1 MCKKEKISM
10 YSQKVRLIS
19 LNLVLVML
27 LTIVPVQ
34 AADIVIDDDGPM
46 YTVVL
51 NGGEGTYEGDN
62 TLSISYG
69 SSTLYLEDYIFT
81 REGYTLLGW
90 SKNEDASTLDYTRFG
105 ELYAKNAGK
114 DSQLYAVWG
123 EGENCALYRDYIEN
137 AIPLGRYYVLNSTT
151 LLPISADSFVG
162 WYDHDNG
169 FYKVGDTA
177 AAGEV
182 YAPIYTDAK
191 YSPILLDGRGGKS
204 NFDTELFYAGRTDNR
219 YVNTT
224 VDIHGKNV
232 PCYSKDGYL
241 LTGWED
247 SSGNLVAAGDNV
259 VGAYPADE
267 DGVITLYARWSEA
280 DQLGNGVRLVIDGD
294 DMTELLDRDDSFY
307 GNGWRFYPKSN
318 ELRIYGDS
326 YYGDA
331 IACDGD
337 LNARCSGEVATGQIE
352 ANGRLYVYA
361 DSNDA
366 ALHVRTSGV
375 SAIRAAEVRLSANW
389 NKDGMTA
396 CQITAEGE
404 GVIGIDAPIIRINC
418 TNVTI
423 TGDPAVRSDAK
434 IICGSGI
441 DYKVSEDGRTLTTFA
456 SENKITLDGNGGTF
470 DGQKTVDTNYDV
482 NNKLDLSKYVF
493 TREGYAL
500 IGWATDA
507 NGSNF
512 VTEHDGK
519 ISGASYPEL
528 YAVWLAVPKDTG
540 YAIFE
545 FWGRNGE
552 RTIPDAF
559 SSYTSSMTYCCMKIT
574 DDFIM
579 PETISDNDR
588 YPVVWRSVSDYS
600 LYASGEHT
608 TLTSGTIF
616 KSAVSIY
623 EKDTHIIML
632 DGNGGTYMTGLDN
645 VEYCASRSVET
656 GSYPVGATVN
666 YARSFTR
673 PGYELVSYNSKP
685 DGSGTEYA
693 LNKCVITDDMAP
705 IQVLYAQWKKNG
717 ESGQYITVDGKQ
729 YDAAQTWSG
738 NGWDYWYS
746 DGGILSLLDY
756 HGGSIESDVALRV
769 SCSKGQNIVTGCIS
783 APELNVN
790 LSGYQNNGS
799 VSLTV
804 NAKEGAAL
812 ISQGDMQITATG
824 NAVLSVVGAEGDP
837 AVSAGGD
844 LALNLYDEGR
854 ISAQGGNTAAISAAS
869 ISNIGGL
876 DYLITAGAGPEEAVK
891 VDMYTDQ
898 QYVSYEVRTKTLTLH
913 GNGGTVDGKTSISAD
928 TKNDRI
934 DLGQYANTFSNDG
947 KVLLGWSMVENG
959 TSVDYLNSSS
969 AEFRFDSG
977 VASANLYAVW
987 ESDSRKGVVLNDY
1000 GQLDDTVSP
1009 FDVRSYVYHE
1019 HFVSAVDPG
1028 TQYTLPDSY
1037 KAGYRFLG
1045 WRSAQDGKLSPAG
1058 TEITVEQSVTY
1069 TAEYEVLSM
1078 TINGKTYRMDRVH
1091 GSRSL
1096 GWEYR
1101 PAYEYGYWS
1110 DQVYLNI
1117 YENYSGKPIRIPSN
1131 AYIQLGGNITGTNDQ
1146 PAISVDGNA
1155 QIYSDATQSK
1165 KESVM
1170 ITGGVDAP
1178 AIQVSENLTLG
1189 LDYLWDR
1196 NGMSLMIQSDSG
1208 QPALKAK
1215 AVSIGAGSLLFV
1227 GSSERDEVLTSAY
1240 NDQSFVRISDSLT
1253 LKAGQTVPSMQNANG
1268 MKFVAWRQKG
1278 STDWDN
1284 AVWYRPGDVIE
1295 GNEKTLVAVYTS
1307 TYNLA
1312 LIFDGNGGTTASGSK
1327 YYVTAASGGDLHLID
1342 SPFTRD
1348 GYSLHSYNDCVDG
1361 SGTSYTAQQ
1370 LVEKQDWF
1378 DVMAG
1383 KVLTFFAQWT
1393 RNGNTPVTPSEP
1405 TTPTQ
1410 PTQTTTPD
1418 GSADITV
1425 SGSTVKVENV
1435 DVDKLVTD
1443 SGDKK
1448 TAEIDLSGTKSGI
1461 TDVTLP
1467 TDAVKEV
1474 AASEAESLTVKL
1486 PDVTV
1491 SFDDKALAAVAE
1503 QSSGADLS
1511 LSVNVGAANNS
1522 NLTDAQKNAIT
1533 GARELSVIEVSLSSN
1548 GEKISNFN
1556 GGSVTI
1562 DVPFQWSMKGLL
1574 RAYYID
1580 ENGNKS
1586 AIDVTYKNGVAT
1598 LVLNHFSTYVVEA
1611 VDALSFTDVSAKA
1624 YYFDAVAWAV
1634 KNKITSGQSDTLFA
1648 PDASCTRAQ
1657 MVTFL
1662 WRANGSPAPKT
1673 TEMPFT
1679 DVSKDA
1685 YYYDAVLW
1693 ASENGITT
1701 GTGETTFSPNQVISR
1716 AEAVTFLWRAAGKP
1730 IAGGSLFADV
1740 ESTKYYAEAVRWAV
1754 TSGITNGMS
1763 DSTFAPN
1770 DICTRAHI
1778 VTFLYRAYRS
1788 K

>member
-1 MCKKEKISM
+1 MH
-10 YSQKVRLIS
+10 SQKVRLIS

-27 LTIVPVQ
+27 LTMLPVQ

-51 NGGEGTYEGDN
+51 NGNGGTYEDKE

-90 SKNEDASTLDYTRFG
+90 SEKEDASTLDYTRFG

-123 EGENCALYRDYIEN
+123 EGENCALYRNKPVDIESD
-137 AIPLGRYYVLNSTT
+137 PVDRYYV
-151 LLPISADSFVG
+151 ADSETLPAGDPYKLIG
-162 WYDHDNG
+162 WADHDKG
-169 FYKVGDTA
+169 FHKVGEAA
-177 AAGEV
+177 AAGEIYEPV
-182 YAPIYTDAK
+182 YRYNAV
-191 YSPILLDGRGGKS
+191 LLDGNGGER
-204 NFDTELFYAGRTDNR
+204 NFNADLFYAGSPNDKYLRTTMWVR
-219 YVNTT
+219 
-224 VDIHGKNV
+224 GKNV

-267 DGVITLYARWSEA
+267 DGVITLYARWSKA

-294 DMTELLDRDDSFY
+294 DMTEMRDRDDSFNS
-307 GNGWRFYPKSN
+307 NGWRFSPKSGR
-318 ELRIYGDS
+318 LQIYGDS

-331 IACDGD
+331 IAYDGN

-352 ANGRLYVYA
+352 VNGRLYVSA

-375 SAIRAAEVRLSANW
+375 SAIRAAEVQLSANG
-389 NKDGMTA
+389 NKDGMAA

-404 GVIGIDAPIIRINC
+404 GVIGVDAPIIRINC
-418 TNVTI
+418 ANVTI
-423 TGDPAVRSDAK
+423 TGDPAVPTDAT
-434 IICGSGI
+434 IVCGSGI
-441 DYKVSEDGRTLTTFA
+441 DYKVSEDGRTLTAFA
-456 SENKITLDGNGGTF
+456 IENKTTLDGNGGMF
-470 DGQKTVDTNYDV
+470 DGQETVDVDYDV
-482 NNKLDLSKYVF
+482 SNKLDLSKYAF
-493 TREGYAL
+493 TREGFAL
-500 IGWATDA
+500 IGWAADKD
-507 NGSNF
+507 GSKF
-512 VTEHDGK
+512 VAEYDGE
-519 ISGASYPEL
+519 ISSTSYNTL
-528 YAVWLAVPKDTG
+528 YAVWIAVPES
-540 YAIFE
+540 YAIFCIAGYSDRLTGAVGSVE
-545 FWGRNGE
+545 AGRNYIFYSYGL
-552 RTIPDAF
+552 
-559 SSYTSSMTYCCMKIT
+559 SSG
-574 DDFIM
+574 FVM
-579 PETISDNDR
+579 PETTEGAT
-588 YPVVWRSVSDYS
+588 VWEDINTHN
-600 LYASGEHT
+600 LYYSGEEVVPENGSRFERSHG
-608 TLTSGTIF
+608 SGP
-616 KSAVSIY
+616 
-623 EKDTHIIML
+623 EKGEHIILL
-632 DGNGGTYMTGLDN
+632 DGNGGTYAYRTGGVTYEVNRQIADYN
-645 VEYCASRSVET
+645 AAEGE
-656 GSYPVGATVN
+656 TVN
-666 YARSFTR
+666 YACRFTR
-673 PGYELVSYNSKP
+673 PGYTLASYNSEP
-685 DGSGTEYA
+685 DGSGKEYA
-693 LNKCVITDDMAP
+693 LNKCVVTSDMDS

-738 NGWDYWYS
+738 NGWYYWYNDVGS
-746 DGGILSLLDY
+746 ISLLGY
-756 HGGSIESDVALRV
+756 RGGSIESDIALQV
-769 SCSKGQNIVTGCIS
+769 HCTEGQNIVTGCIS
-783 APELNVN
+783 APELIVN
-790 LSGYQNNGS
+790 LSGNQNSGS

-844 LALNLYDEGR
+844 LALNLYVEGR
-854 ISAQGGNTAAISAAS
+854 ISARGGNIAAISATS
-869 ISNIGGL
+869 ISNISGL
-876 DYLITAGAGPEEAVK
+876 DCLITAGAGPEEAVK
-891 VDMYTDQ
+891 VDTYTDQ

-913 GNGGTVDGKTSISAD
+913 GNGGTADGKDNISAD
-928 TKNDRI
+928 TKKGRI
-934 DLGQYANTFSNDG
+934 DLGQYANSFSNGG
-947 KVLLGWSMVENG
+947 KVLLGWSKTENG
-959 TSVDYLNSSS
+959 TNVDYLNSSS

-977 VASANLYAVW
+977 VASADLYAVW

-1000 GQLDDTVSP
+1000 GRRDDTVGP
-1009 FDVRSYVYHE
+1009 FNVRSYVYHE
-1019 HFVSAVDPG
+1019 RFVGAVDAG

-1045 WRSAQDGKLSPAG
+1045 WRSAQDGQLYHAG

-1078 TINGKTYRMDRVH
+1078 TINGKTYRMDRAH

-1101 PAYEYGYWS
+1101 PAFEYGYWS
-1110 DQVYLNI
+1110 EQVRLDV
-1117 YENYSGKPIRIPSN
+1117 YENYSGKPVSIPGT
-1131 AYIQLGGNITGTNDQ
+1131 AYITLYGNVTGESGQ

-1155 QIYSDATQSK
+1155 QIYSGASGNGQK
-1165 KESVM
+1165 SVV
-1170 ITGGVDAP
+1170 ITGGAGAP
-1178 AIQVSENLTLG
+1178 AIQTSGYLSVNL
-1189 LDYLWDR
+1189 DSLWDR
-1196 NGMSLMIQSDSG
+1196 RGDPLIVRSEMG
-1208 QPALKAK
+1208 QPALKGKKVNVHTVMLA
-1215 AVSIGAGSLLFV
+1215 
-1227 GSSERDEVLTSAY
+1227 GSSESDAVLTGRY
-1240 NDQSFVRISDSLT
+1240 RGESFVRISDELLT
-1253 LKAGQTVPSMQNANG
+1253 VTLQPGQTVPALPEADG
-1268 MKFVAWRQKG
+1268 VVFVAWRADGRG
-1278 STDWDN
+1278 S
-1284 AVWYRPGDVIE
+1284 VWYRPGDVIE
-1295 GNEKTLVAVYTS
+1295 GAEVTLRAHYTWDDSGAVI
-1307 TYNLA
+1307 L
-1312 LIFDGNGGTTASGSK
+1312 DGNGGTTSSGSK
-1327 YYVTAASGGDLHLID
+1327 YYVAEVSGADLRLTESTARNG
-1342 SPFTRD
+1342 FTRD
-1348 GYSLHSYNDCVDG
+1348 GYTLSGYNDRADG
-1361 SGTSYTAQQ
+1361 SGRSYTFRQ
-1370 LVEKQDWF
+1370 LADGIAWDSLV
-1378 DVMAG
+1378 G

-1393 RNGNTPVTPSEP
+1393 RNGDPVTPEKPSKP

-1410 PTQTTTPD
+1410 PTTPPQTTTPD

-1443 SGDKK
+1443 NGDKK

-1503 QSSGADLS
+1503 QSSGTDLS
-1511 LSVNVGAANNS
+1511 LSVNVGSANNS

-1611 VDALSFTDVSAKA
+1611 VDALSFTDVSVKE
-1624 YYFDAVAWAV
+1624 YYFDAIAWAV
-1634 KNKITSGQSDTLFA
+1634 KNAITEGVNDTIFA
-1648 PDASCTRAQ
+1648 PGASCTRAQ

-1662 WRANGSPAPKT
+1662 WRANGSPEPT
-1673 TEMPFT
+1673 VTELPFT
-1679 DVSKDA
+1679 DVAVDA
-1685 YYYDAVLW
+1685 YYAKAVLW
-1693 ASENGITT
+1693 AVENGITT
-1701 GTGETTFSPNQVISR
+1701 GTSDTTFDPDGVVTR
-1716 AEAVTFLWRAAGKP
+1716 AEAVTFLWRAAGNPAADGK
-1730 IAGGSLFADV
+1730 LFADV

-1754 TSGITNGMS
+1754 ANGVTKGVSNTS
-1763 DSTFAPN
+1763 FAPGSA
-1770 DICTRAHI
+1770 CTRAQI
-1778 VTFLYRAYRS
+1778 VTFLYRDCMNE
-1788 K
+1788 

>member
-1 MCKKEKISM
+1 MH
-10 YSQKVRLIS
+10 SQKMRLIS

-27 LTIVPVQ
+27 LTMLPVQ
-34 AADIVIDDDGPM
+34 AADIVVDDDGPM

-51 NGGEGTYEGDN
+51 NGNGGTYEGDD
-62 TLSISYG
+62 TLTISYG
-69 SSTLYLEDYIFT
+69 NRPLYLEDYIFT
-81 REGYTLLGW
+81 KEGCTFLGW
-90 SKNEDASTLDYTRFG
+90 RESADESATTLDYTRFAPIYGGSTG
-105 ELYAKNAGK
+105 E
-114 DSQLYAVWG
+114 DTRTLYAVWG
-123 EGENCALYRDYIEN
+123 EGENCALYTD
-137 AIPLGRYYVLNSTT
+137 AIPNADFIQLGQYYVVNSET
-151 LLPISADSFVG
+151 LPAVNESGFVA
-162 WYDHDNG
+162 WYDHING
-169 FYKVGDTA
+169 VYYAGDTVR
-177 AAGEV
+177 AGEV
-182 YAPIYTDAK
+182 YRPICANMGNNIY
-191 YSPILLDGRGGKS
+191 PIILNGNGGK
-204 NFDTELFYAGRTDNR
+204 NKCGNELVFCGATNDWFAWPLDRSFKKDNYILNGWTNSPESDVFVDVNYHSVTFTDFTPVDGVVMLYAHWSPA
-219 YVNTT
+219 YQL
-224 VDIHGKNV
+224 
-232 PCYSKDGYL
+232 KDGA
-241 LTGWED
+241 E
-247 SSGNLVAAGDNV
+247 
-259 VGAYPADE
+259 
-267 DGVITLYARWSEA
+267 
-280 DQLGNGVRLVIDGD
+280 LVINGD
-294 DMTELLDRDDSFY
+294 TMNELLSMSSSST
-307 GNGWRFYPKSN
+307 GTGWRFTPGNSLNVYN
-318 ELRIYGDS
+318 QYGLS
-326 YYGDA
+326 EHYSFGG
-331 IACDGD
+331 IACNDGIAIHFDGD
-337 LNARCSGEVATGQIE
+337 VSSGAIESGGMLGIFVDENTSLQISTHDTP
-352 ANGRLYVYA
+352 AIQ
-361 DSNDA
+361 
-366 ALHVRTSGV
+366 TSHL
-375 SAIRAAEVRLSANW
+375 ELSSEN
-389 NKDGMTA
+389 MTYYL
-396 CQITAEGE
+396 QTDE
-404 GVIGIDAPIIRINC
+404 GVCVNASCICLSSPNI
-418 TNVTI
+418 TI
-423 TGDPAVRSDAK
+423 VGNPAVRPDAQ
-434 IICGSGI
+434 IISHNSGI
-441 DYKVSEDGRTLTTFA
+441 GYTISEDKTTLTTYA
-456 SENKITLDGNGGTF
+456 IDQKITLNGNGGTLG
-470 DGQKTVDTNYDV
+470 DETTVSVDYSV

-512 VTEHDGK
+512 VTEYDSE
-519 ISGASYPEL
+519 ISGASYHEL
-528 YAVWLAVPKDTG
+528 YAIWLKMSEK
-540 YAIFE
+540 YAIFQT
-545 FWGRNGE
+545 WNDATLANCIDSYSDGDRW
-552 RTIPDAF
+552 RTYYSVAL
-559 SSYTSSMTYCCMKIT
+559 T
-574 DDFIM
+574 DDFVI
-579 PETISDNDR
+579 PSITQNGSKESTIWQNKANHN
-588 YPVVWRSVSDYS
+588 
-600 LYASGEHT
+600 LYYGGEIYTPASGSMFRLETSSANLGNGCHT
-608 TLTSGTIF
+608 I
-616 KSAVSIY
+616 V
-623 EKDTHIIML
+623 L
-632 DGNGGTYMTGLDN
+632 DGNGGTYRYTWGNNGKNYN
-645 VEYCASRSVET
+645 VNRQVAD
-656 GSYPVGATVN
+656 SYVSNGQTVN
-666 YARSFTR
+666 YAYRFTR
-673 PGYELVSYNSKP
+673 PGYKLVSYNSEP

-693 LNKCVITDDMAP
+693 LNKCTVTADMAP
-705 IQVLYAQWKKNG
+705 IQILYAQWKEIE

-729 YDAAQTWSG
+729 YDAAQDWSG
-738 NGWDYWYS
+738 NGWDYHYYS
-746 DGGILSLLDY
+746 NGGGITLSGY
-756 HGGSIESDVALRV
+756 RGGSIESDVSLQV
-769 SCSKGQNIVTGCIS
+769 NYFKGQNIITGHIS
-783 APELNVN
+783 APELDIYY
-790 LSGYQNNGS
+790 GGGGDQNSSS

-804 NAKEGAAL
+804 NSKEGAAL
-812 ISQGDMQITATG
+812 ISQGNMQIQAASNAALSITG
-824 NAVLSVVGAEGDP
+824 ADGSP
-837 AVSAGGD
+837 AVSAGNE
-844 LALNLYDEGR
+844 LLVACQNNGR
-854 ISAQGGNTAAISAAS
+854 IEACGDNVPALRYATLTKDRYQDHLILAGTSKEDAVQV
-869 ISNIGGL
+869 L
-876 DYLITAGAGPEEAVK
+876 DYAA
-891 VDMYTDQ
+891 Q

-913 GNGGTVDGKTSISAD
+913 GSGGKADGKDSISVD
-928 TKNDRI
+928 TKDIYI
-934 DLGQYANTFSNDG
+934 DLSQYANTFSNGG
-947 KVLLGWSMVENG
+947 KVLLGWSRVENG
-959 TSVDYLNSSS
+959 TSVDHLNSSDAGFS
-969 AEFRFDSG
+969 FDSG
-977 VASANLYAVW
+977 ISHADIYAVW
-987 ESDSRKGVVLNDY
+987 DSNEQKGVVLNDY
-1000 GQLDDTVSP
+1000 GQQFYDELNHYDGYNYFDQYTV
-1009 FDVRSYVYHE
+1009 V
-1019 HFVSAVDPG
+1019 AAAG

-1045 WRSAQDGKLSPAG
+1045 WRSAQDGQLYPTG
-1058 TEITVEQSVTY
+1058 TEITVDQSMTY

-1078 TINGKTYRMDRVH
+1078 TINGKTYRMDRAH

-1110 DQVYLNI
+1110 GQVWLDV
-1117 YENYSGKPIRIPSN
+1117 YENYSGKPISIPST
-1131 AYIQLGGNITGTNDQ
+1131 AYITLYGNVTGESGQ

-1155 QIYSDATQSK
+1155 QIYSGASGNGQK
-1165 KESVM
+1165 SVV
-1170 ITGGVDAP
+1170 ITGGAGAP
-1178 AIQVSENLTLG
+1178 AIQTSGNLNVD
-1189 LDYLWDR
+1189 LDFLWDR
-1196 NGMSLMIQSDSG
+1196 RGVPLIVRSEMG

-1295 GNEKTLVAVYTS
+1295 GSEKTLVADYTS
-1307 TYNLA
+1307 NNLLT

-1410 PTQTTTPD
+1410 PTTPPQTTTPD

-1467 TDAVKEV
+1467 TDAVKEL

-1598 LVLNHFSTYVVEA
+1598 LVLNHFSIYVVEA

-1634 KNKITSGQSDTLFA
+1634 KNEITSGQSDTLFA

-1730 IAGGSLFADV
+1730 IAEGSLFADV

-1778 VTFLYRAYRS
+1778 VTFLYRTHRS

>member
-1 MCKKEKISM
+1 MCKKEEISM
-10 YSQKVRLIS
+10 HSQKMRLIS

-27 LTIVPVQ
+27 LTMLPVQ
-34 AADIVIDDDGPM
+34 AADIVVDDDGPM

-51 NGGEGTYEGDN
+51 NGNGGTYEGDD
-62 TLSISYG
+62 TLTISYG
-69 SSTLYLEDYIFT
+69 NRPLYLEDYIFT

-90 SKNEDASTLDYTRFG
+90 SEKEDASALDYTRFG
-105 ELYAKNAGK
+105 ELYAFDIGN
-114 DSQLYAVWG
+114 DTQLYAVWG
-123 EGENCALYRDYIEN
+123 EGENCALYTD
-137 AIPLGRYYVLNSTT
+137 AIPSADFIQLGQYYVVNSET
-151 LLPISADSFVG
+151 LPAVNESGFVA
-162 WYDHDNG
+162 WYDHING
-169 FYKVGDTA
+169 VYYAGDTVR
-177 AAGEV
+177 AGEV
-182 YAPIYTDAK
+182 YRPIRVSTGNY
-191 YSPILLDGRGGKS
+191 PILLEGNGGES
-204 NFDTELFYAGRTDNR
+204 TFGSLLFYSTNGNYIRASYSSKGRNML
-219 YVNTT
+219 
-224 VDIHGKNV
+224 
-232 PCYSKDGYL
+232 CFSKDDFILSGWENSNGDVVAISGAPLFGLCIPDSNGIITLRAHWSPAYQ
-241 LTGWED
+241 LTG
-247 SSGNLVAAGDNV
+247 G
-259 VGAYPADE
+259 
-267 DGVITLYARWSEA
+267 TK
-280 DQLGNGVRLVIDGD
+280 LVIDGD
-294 DMTELLDRDDSFY
+294 DMTELLDTNESS
-307 GNGWRFYPKSN
+307 GTGWRYQSGGGVATPAS
-318 ELRIYGDS
+318 LRLYANYSSGS
-326 YYGDA
+326 
-331 IACDGD
+331 IACDENLELGI
-337 LNARCSGEVATGQIE
+337 SGEVSTAQIE
-352 ANGRLYVYA
+352 ANGNLYFWS
-361 DSNDA
+361 SNSDA
-366 ALHVRTSGV
+366 ELTISTDNTPAIHAERV
-375 SAIRAAEVRLSANW
+375 SFWGEQAAYRIV
-389 NKDGMTA
+389 
-396 CQITAEGE
+396 AENA
-404 GVIGIDAPIIRINC
+404 VGIDAPYVDFDSPNI
-418 TNVTI
+418 TI
-423 TGDPAVRSDAK
+423 TGNPAVRADAK

-441 DYKVSEDGRTLTTFA
+441 GYTISEDKTMLTTYA
-456 SENKITLDGNGGTF
+456 IDQKITLNGNGGTF
-470 DGQKTVDTNYDV
+470 AGRETVVTNYDV
-482 NNKLDLSKYVF
+482 NNKLDLSQYAF
-493 TREGYAL
+493 TREGFAL
-500 IGWATDA
+500 IGWSADA

-673 PGYELVSYNSKP
+673 PGYTLVSYNSEP

-693 LNKCVITDDMAP
+693 LNKCTVTADMDS
-705 IQVLYAQWKKNG
+705 IQILYAQWKKIE
-717 ESGQYITVDGKQ
+717 ESGQYITIDGKQ
-729 YDAAQTWSG
+729 YDATQDWSG
-738 NGWDYWYS
+738 NGWEYYYS
-746 DGGILSLLDY
+746 NGGRITFSGY
-756 HGGSIESDVALRV
+756 HGGSIESDVALQV
-769 SCSKGQNIVTGCIS
+769 SCSVGQNIVTGCIS
-783 APELNVN
+783 APELNVDIYTYGD
-790 LSGYQNNGS
+790 SGGE
-799 VSLTV
+799 SLTLH
-804 NAKEGAAL
+804 AQKGAAL
-812 ISQGDMQITATG
+812 ISQGNMEIGAQNHAGISAI
-824 NAVLSVVGAEGDP
+824 GAEGHP
-837 AVSAGGD
+837 AVSAGGE
-844 LALNLYDEGR
+844 LSLCFWDEGR
-854 ISAQGGNTAAISAAS
+854 FSAQGGNTAAISAES
-869 ISNIGGL
+869 INNNRGN
-876 DYLITAGAGPEEAVK
+876 DCVITAGTSSKDAAE
-891 VDMYTDQ
+891 VDRYTGQ

-913 GNGGTVDGKTSISAD
+913 GSGGTADGKDSISVD
-928 TKNDRI
+928 TKDSYI
-934 DLGQYANTFSNDG
+934 DLSQYANTFSNDG
-947 KVLLGWSMVENG
+947 KVLLGWSMTENSQTIDYSTNQG
-959 TSVDYLNSSS
+959 DYLAFAGEVSK
-969 AEFRFDSG
+969 D
-977 VASANLYAVW
+977 LYAVW
-987 ESDSRKGVVLNDY
+987 DSNGQKGIVLNGY
-1000 GQLDDTVSP
+1000 GGLDEYENYIYYE
-1009 FDVRSYVYHE
+1009 R
-1019 HFVSAVDPG
+1019 FVSAVNAG

-1045 WRSAQDGKLSPAG
+1045 WRSAQDGQLYPAG
-1058 TEITVEQSVTY
+1058 TAITVEQSMTY

-1078 TINGKTYRMDRVH
+1078 TINGKSYRMDRAH

-1101 PAYEYGYWS
+1101 PAFEYGRWS
-1110 DQVYLNI
+1110 EQVWLDV
-1117 YENYSGKPIRIPSN
+1117 YENYSGKPISIPSTV
-1131 AYIQLGGNITGTNDQ
+1131 YITLYGNVTGESGQ
-1146 PAISVDGNA
+1146 PAISVDGDA
-1155 QIYSDATQSK
+1155 QIYSGASGNGQK
-1165 KESVM
+1165 SVV
-1170 ITGGVDAP
+1170 ITGGAGAP
-1178 AIQVSENLTLG
+1178 AIQTSGNLNVD
-1189 LDYLWDR
+1189 LDSLWDR
-1196 NGMSLMIQSDSG
+1196 RGVPLIVRSEMG
-1208 QPALKAK
+1208 QPALKGKKVNVHTVMLA
-1215 AVSIGAGSLLFV
+1215 
-1227 GSSERDEVLTSAY
+1227 GSSESDAVLTGRYRDE
-1240 NDQSFVRISDSLT
+1240 SFVRVSDELLT
-1253 LKAGQTVPSMQNANG
+1253 VTLQPGQTVPSLPEAEG
-1268 MKFVAWRQKG
+1268 VVFVAWRADGRG
-1278 STDWDN
+1278 S
-1284 AVWYRPGDVIE
+1284 VWYRPGDVIE
-1295 GNEKTLVAVYTS
+1295 GAEVTLRAHYMWDDSGAVI
-1307 TYNLA
+1307 L
-1312 LIFDGNGGTTASGSK
+1312 DGNGGTTSSGSK
-1327 YYVTAASGGDLHLID
+1327 YYVAQVSGADLRLTESTARNG
-1342 SPFTRD
+1342 FTRD
-1348 GYSLHSYNDCVDG
+1348 GYTLSGYNDRADG
-1361 SGTSYTAQQ
+1361 SGRNYTFRQ
-1370 LVEKQDWF
+1370 LADGSAWDSLV
-1378 DVMAG
+1378 G

-1393 RNGNTPVTPSEP
+1393 RNGDPVTPEKPSKP

-1410 PTQTTTPD
+1410 PTTPPQTTTPD

-1443 SGDKK
+1443 NGDKK

-1562 DVPFQWSMKGLL
+1562 DVPFEWSMKGLL

-1662 WRANGSPAPKT
+1662 WRANGSPEPT
-1673 TEMPFT
+1673 VTELPFI
-1679 DVSKDA
+1679 DVAADA
-1685 YYYDAVLW
+1685 YYAKAVLW
-1693 ASENGITT
+1693 AVENGITT
-1701 GTGETTFSPNQVISR
+1701 GTSDTTFDPDGVVTR
-1716 AEAVTFLWRAAGKP
+1716 AEAVAFLWRAAGKP
-1730 IAGGSLFADV
+1730 IAEGSLFADV

-1763 DSTFAPN
+1763 DSVFAPSST
-1770 DICTRAHI
+1770 CTRAQI
-1778 VTFLYRAYRS
+1778 VTFLYRTHRS

>member
-1 MCKKEKISM
+1 M
-10 YSQKVRLIS
+10 YSQKIRLFS

-27 LTIVPVQ
+27 FTLIPVQ
-34 AADIVIDDDGPM
+34 AADIVIDDDGPL

-51 NGGEGTYEGDN
+51 DGNGGTYGDEKKEI
-62 TLSISYG
+62 LSISYG
-69 SSTLYLEDYIFT
+69 NSPLYLEDYIFT
-81 REGYTLLGW
+81 KEGCTFLGW
-90 SKNEDASTLDYTRFG
+90 RESADESATTLDYARFAPIYGGSTGEDTRT
-105 ELYAKNAGK
+105 
-114 DSQLYAVWG
+114 LYAVWG
-123 EGENCALYRDYIEN
+123 EGENCALYNQPIEG
-137 AIPLGRYYVLNSTT
+137 ASQIGKYWVLNSTT
-151 LLPISADSFVG
+151 LPEMTDSNFAG
-162 WYDHDNG
+162 WYDHLCG
-169 FYKVGDTA
+169 VYMSGEA
-177 AAGEV
+177 AKIGEV
-182 YAPIYTDAK
+182 YYPLYSSDDPI
-191 YSPILLDGRGGKS
+191 ILDGNGGTS
-204 NFDTELFYAGRTDNR
+204 NFDGELFFGGSKRSGYFDE
-219 YVNTT
+219 
-224 VDIHGKNV
+224 V
-232 PCYSKDGYL
+232 PRSGARCFSNDGYIL
-241 LTGWED
+241 DGWTDKNGAAYVIVTG
-247 SSGNLVAAGDNV
+247 GNLQQYSSNV
-259 VGAYPADE
+259 VN
-267 DGVITLYARWSEA
+267 GVNRLSARWSKA
-280 DQLGNGVRLVIDGD
+280 YQLTNGAKLVINGD
-294 DMTELLDRDDSFY
+294 EMNALLMSDSASN
-307 GNGWRFYPKSN
+307 GNGWRFYPN
-318 ELRIYGDS
+318 GRLNLYGLHSDTGYES
-326 YYGDA
+326 FDG
-331 IACDGD
+331 IAYDGNFD
-337 LNARCSGEVATGQIE
+337 LGFNGNVATGQIE
-352 ANGRLYVYA
+352 ANGRVGIQSYG
-361 DSNDA
+361 
-366 ALHVRTSGV
+366 SGA
-375 SAIRAAEVRLSANW
+375 SAISVETADIPAIHAESVELIGGDVSYKFSAANAVGVDASYIYLGSPN
-389 NKDGMTA
+389 
-396 CQITAEGE
+396 ITI
-404 GVIGIDAPIIRINC
+404 IGN
-418 TNVTI
+418 
-423 TGDPAVRSDAK
+423 PAVRADAQ
-434 IICGSGI
+434 IVCHNNGI
-441 DYKVSEDGRTLTTFA
+441 GYMISEDRTTLTTYA
-456 SENKITLDGNGGTF
+456 IGQEVTLNGNGGTL
-470 DGQKTVDTNYDV
+470 DGAESVTKSYTMNAP
-482 NNKLDLSKYVF
+482 LDLSQYAF
-493 TREGYAL
+493 TREGYEL
-500 IGWATDA
+500 IGWAEDA
-507 NGSNF
+507 EG
-512 VTEHDGK
+512 T
-519 ISGASYPEL
+519 SYYRDRDSML
-528 YAVWLAVPKDTG
+528 YAEDQKTLYAIWLEVPEDSA
-540 YAIFE
+540 YAIFKAS
-545 FWGRNGE
+545 
-552 RTIPDAF
+552 IPDAF
-559 SSYTSSMTYCCMKIT
+559 SQYRPKNGGWAYSCVKIGT
-574 DDFIM
+574 DFAM
-579 PETISDNDR
+579 PKISDDA
-588 YPVVWRSVSDYS
+588 VVPAVLWRNTDNHN
-600 LYASGEHT
+600 LYFEGELIIPPSGSWFTASYFDASNGRHT
-608 TLTSGTIF
+608 
-616 KSAVSIY
+616 VV
-623 EKDTHIIML
+623 L
-632 DGNGGTYMTGLDN
+632 DGNGGTYHYTSNSKTYN
-645 VEYCASRSVET
+645 VNRQVVASGVSNGE
-656 GSYPVGATVN
+656 TVN
-666 YARSFTR
+666 YACNFTR
-673 PGYELVSYNSKP
+673 PGYTLVSYNSEP

-693 LNKCVITDDMAP
+693 LNKCTVTADMEP
-705 IQVLYAQWKKNG
+705 IQILYAQWEKIE
-717 ESGQYITVDGKQ
+717 ESGQYITIDGKQ
-729 YDAAQTWSG
+729 YDAAQDWSG
-738 NGWDYWYS
+738 MGWEYRHYENNYNELTLKGYNG
-746 DGGILSLLDY
+746 GGIEADSDMPLKLEY
-756 HGGSIESDVALRV
+756 EGKNCIE
-769 SCSKGQNIVTGCIS
+769 
-783 APELNVN
+783 
-790 LSGYQNNGS
+790 GS
-799 VSLTV
+799 VTAQNLEVRSFGYENDAYHSLTICAD
-804 NAKEGAAL
+804 NGAAL
-812 ISQGDMQITATG
+812 VARDNLQIEIHDNSKLFVAGKG
-824 NAVLSVVGAEGDP
+824 NA
-837 AVSAGGD
+837 AVSAGNTLELWLEGNALFSALGD
-844 LALNLYDEGR
+844 NA
-854 ISAQGGNTAAISAAS
+854 TAISAAS
-869 ISNIGGL
+869 IINGDGR
-876 DYLITAGAGPEEAVK
+876 DYRITAGTSSEDAAE
-891 VDMYTDQ
+891 VDRYTGQ

-913 GNGGTVDGKTSISAD
+913 GSGGTADGKDSISVD
-928 TKNDRI
+928 TKEGYI
-934 DLGQYANTFSNDG
+934 DLGQYANTFSNGG
-947 KVLLGWSMVENG
+947 KVLLGWSRVENG
-959 TSVDYLNSSS
+959 TSVDYLNSSDAGFS
-969 AEFRFDSG
+969 FDSG
-977 VASANLYAVW
+977 ISHADIYAVW
-987 ESDSRKGVVLNDY
+987 DSNEQKGVVLNDY
-1000 GQLDDTVSP
+1000 GQQFYDELNHYGGYTY
-1009 FDVRSYVYHE
+1009 FDQYIVV
-1019 HFVSAVDPG
+1019 AAAG

-1045 WRSAQDGKLSPAG
+1045 WRSAQDGRLYHAG
-1058 TEITVEQSVTY
+1058 TEITVEQSMTY

-1078 TINGKTYRMDRVH
+1078 TINGKSYRMDKAH

-1110 DQVYLNI
+1110 GQVWLDI
-1117 YENYSGKPIRIPSN
+1117 YENYSGKPVSIPSN
-1131 AYIQLGGNITGTNDQ
+1131 AYIQLGGNITGTNNQ

-1196 NGMSLMIQSDSG
+1196 NGRSLMIQSDSG
-1208 QPALKAK
+1208 QPAMKAK
-1215 AVSIGAGSLLFV
+1215 TVSIGAGSLLFV

-1253 LKAGQTVPSMQNANG
+1253 LKPGQTVPSMPDADG

-1295 GNEKTLVAVYTS
+1295 GSEKTLVADYTS
-1307 TYNLA
+1307 NNLLT
-1312 LIFDGNGGTTASGSK
+1312 LIFDGNGGTTVGGSK
-1327 YYVTAASGGDLHLID
+1327 YYVTRASGGDLQLID

-1348 GYSLHSYNDCVDG
+1348 GYTLQNYNDRADG
-1361 SGTSYTAQQ
+1361 SGTSYTTQQ

-1378 DVMAG
+1378 VG

-1393 RNGNTPVTPSEP
+1393 KTGNPVTPEKPSKP

-1410 PTQTTTPD
+1410 PTTPPQTTTPD

-1443 SGDKK
+1443 NGDKK
-1448 TAEIDLSGTKSGI
+1448 TAEIDLSGAKSGI

-1467 TDAVKEV
+1467 TDAVKEL

-1580 ENGNKS
+1580 DNGNKS

-1598 LVLNHFSTYVVEA
+1598 LVLNHFSIYVVEA
-1611 VDALSFTDVSAKA
+1611 VDALLFTDVSAKA

-1730 IAGGSLFADV
+1730 IAEGSLFADV

-1778 VTFLYRAYRS
+1778 VTFLYRTHRS

>member
-1 MCKKEKISM
+1 MH
-10 YSQKVRLIS
+10 SQKMRLIS

-27 LTIVPVQ
+27 LTMLPVQ
-34 AADIVIDDDGPM
+34 AADIVVDDDGPM

-51 NGGEGTYEGDN
+51 NGNGGTYEGDD
-62 TLSISYG
+62 TLTISYG
-69 SSTLYLEDYIFT
+69 NRPLYLEDYIFT
-81 REGYTLLGW
+81 KEGCTFLGW
-90 SKNEDASTLDYTRFG
+90 RESADESATTLDYARFAPIYGGSTGEDTRT
-105 ELYAKNAGK
+105 
-114 DSQLYAVWG
+114 LYAVWG
-123 EGENCALYRDYIEN
+123 EGENCALYNQPIEG
-137 AIPLGRYYVLNSTT
+137 ASQIGKYWVLNSTT
-151 LLPISADSFVG
+151 LPEMTDSNFAG
-162 WYDHDNG
+162 WYDHLCG
-169 FYKVGDTA
+169 VYMSGEA
-177 AAGEV
+177 AKIGEV
-182 YAPIYTDAK
+182 YYPLYSSDDPI
-191 YSPILLDGRGGKS
+191 ILDGNGGTS
-204 NFDTELFYAGRTDNR
+204 NFDGELFFGGSKRSGYFDE
-219 YVNTT
+219 
-224 VDIHGKNV
+224 V
-232 PCYSKDGYL
+232 PRSGARCFSNDGYIL
-241 LTGWED
+241 DGWTDENGAAYVIVTG
-247 SSGNLVAAGDNV
+247 GNLQQYSSNV
-259 VGAYPADE
+259 VN
-267 DGVITLYARWSEA
+267 GVNRLSARWSKA
-280 DQLGNGVRLVIDGD
+280 YQLTNGAKLVINGD
-294 DMTELLDRDDSFY
+294 EMNALLMSDSASN
-307 GNGWRFYPKSN
+307 GNGWRFYPN
-318 ELRIYGDS
+318 GRLNLYGLHSDTGYES
-326 YYGDA
+326 FDG
-331 IACDGD
+331 IAYDGNFD
-337 LNARCSGEVATGQIE
+337 LGFNGNVATGQIE
-352 ANGRLYVYA
+352 ANGRVGIQSYG
-361 DSNDA
+361 
-366 ALHVRTSGV
+366 SGA
-375 SAIRAAEVRLSANW
+375 SAISVETADIPAIHAESVELIGGDVSYKFSAANAVGVDASYIYLGSPN
-389 NKDGMTA
+389 
-396 CQITAEGE
+396 ITI
-404 GVIGIDAPIIRINC
+404 IGN
-418 TNVTI
+418 
-423 TGDPAVRSDAK
+423 PAVRADAQ
-434 IICGSGI
+434 IVCHNNGI
-441 DYKVSEDGRTLTTFA
+441 GYMISEDRTTLTTYAIGQEVTF
-456 SENKITLDGNGGTF
+456 NGNGGTL
-470 DGQKTVDTNYDV
+470 DGAESVTKSYTVNAP
-482 NNKLDLSKYVF
+482 LDLSQYAF
-493 TREGYAL
+493 TREGYEL
-500 IGWATDA
+500 IGWAEDA
-507 NGSNF
+507 EG
-512 VTEHDGK
+512 T
-519 ISGASYPEL
+519 SYYRDRDSML
-528 YAVWLAVPKDTG
+528 YAEDQKTLYAIWLEVPEDSA
-540 YAIFE
+540 YAIFKAS
-545 FWGRNGE
+545 
-552 RTIPDAF
+552 IPDAF
-559 SSYTSSMTYCCMKIT
+559 SQYRPKNGGWAYSCVKIGT
-574 DDFIM
+574 DFAM
-579 PETISDNDR
+579 PKISDDA
-588 YPVVWRSVSDYS
+588 VVPAVLWRNTDNHN
-600 LYASGEHT
+600 LYFEGELIIPPSGSWFTASYFDASNGRHT
-608 TLTSGTIF
+608 
-616 KSAVSIY
+616 VV
-623 EKDTHIIML
+623 L
-632 DGNGGTYMTGLDN
+632 DGNGGTYHYTSNSKTYN
-645 VEYCASRSVET
+645 VNRQVVASGVSNGE
-656 GSYPVGATVN
+656 TVN
-666 YARSFTR
+666 YACNFTR
-673 PGYELVSYNSKP
+673 PGYTLASYNSEP

-693 LNKCVITDDMAP
+693 LNKCTVTADMAP
-705 IQVLYAQWKKNG
+705 IQILYAQWKEIE

-729 YDAAQTWSG
+729 YDAAQDWSG
-738 NGWDYWYS
+738 NGWDYHYYS
-746 DGGILSLLDY
+746 NGGGITLSGY
-756 HGGSIESDVALRV
+756 RGGSIESDVSLQV
-769 SCSKGQNIVTGCIS
+769 NYFKGQNIITGHIS
-783 APELNVN
+783 APELDIYY
-790 LSGYQNNGS
+790 GGGGDQNSSS

-804 NAKEGAAL
+804 NSKEGAAL
-812 ISQGDMQITATG
+812 ISQGNMQIQAASNAALSITG
-824 NAVLSVVGAEGDP
+824 ADGSP
-837 AVSAGGD
+837 AVSAGNE
-844 LALNLYDEGR
+844 LLVACQNNGR
-854 ISAQGGNTAAISAAS
+854 IEVCGDNAPALRYATLTKDRYQDHLILAGTSKEDAVQV
-869 ISNIGGL
+869 L
-876 DYLITAGAGPEEAVK
+876 DYAA
-891 VDMYTDQ
+891 Q

-913 GNGGTVDGKTSISAD
+913 GNGGTADGKDSISVD
-928 TKNDRI
+928 TKDSYI
-934 DLGQYANTFSNDG
+934 DLGQYANTFSNGG
-947 KVLLGWSMVENG
+947 KVLLGWSRVENG
-959 TSVDYLNSSS
+959 TSVDYPNSSDAGFS
-969 AEFRFDSG
+969 FDSG
-977 VASANLYAVW
+977 ISHADIYAVW
-987 ESDSRKGVVLNDY
+987 DSNEQKGVVLNDY
-1000 GQLDDTVSP
+1000 GQQFYDELNHYDGYNYFDQYTV
-1009 FDVRSYVYHE
+1009 V
-1019 HFVSAVDPG
+1019 AAAG

-1045 WRSAQDGKLSPAG
+1045 WRSAQDGQLYPAG
-1058 TEITVEQSVTY
+1058 TAITVEQSMTY

-1078 TINGKTYRMDRVH
+1078 TINGKTYGMDKAH

-1101 PAYEYGYWS
+1101 PAYGYGYWS
-1110 DQVYLNI
+1110 GQVWLNI
-1117 YENYSGKPIRIPSN
+1117 YENYSGKPVSIPSN
-1131 AYIQLGGNITGTNDQ
+1131 AYIQLGGNITGTNNQ

-1196 NGMSLMIQSDSG
+1196 NGRSLMIQSDSG
-1208 QPALKAK
+1208 QPAMKAK
-1215 AVSIGAGSLLFV
+1215 TVSIGAGSLLFV

-1418 GSADITV
+1418 GSTDYTV

-1443 SGDKK
+1443 NGDKK
-1448 TAEIDLSGTKSGI
+1448 TAEIDLSGAKSGI

-1467 TDAVKEV
+1467 TDAVKEL

-1562 DVPFQWSMKGLL
+1562 DVPFEWSMKGLL

-1580 ENGNKS
+1580 DNGNKS

-1730 IAGGSLFADV
+1730 IAEGSLFADV

-1778 VTFLYRAYRS
+1778 VTFLYRTHRS

>member
-1 MCKKEKISM
+1 MH
-10 YSQKVRLIS
+10 SQKVRLIS

-27 LTIVPVQ
+27 LTMLPVQ

-51 NGGEGTYEGDN
+51 NGNGGTYEDKE

-81 REGYTLLGW
+81 REDYTLLGW
-90 SKNEDASTLDYTRFG
+90 SEKEDASTLDYTRFG

-123 EGENCALYRDYIEN
+123 KGENCALYRGEAPDTEYGQMGKYYI
-137 AIPLGRYYVLNSTT
+137 VNSDI
-151 LLPISADSFVG
+151 LPNDTSKQLAFWAD
-162 WYDHDNG
+162 HCNG
-169 FYKVGDTA
+169 FHEIGDEVV
-177 AAGEV
+177 AGEV
-182 YAPIYTDAK
+182 YGGIYENPNN
-191 YSPILLDGRGGKS
+191 YPVLLDGNGGER
-204 NFDTELFYAGRTDNR
+204 NFNAELFYAGRTPDE
-219 YVNTT
+219 YLVPT
-224 VDIHGKNV
+224 VRIHGKNV

-241 LTGWED
+241 LTGWVD
-247 SSGNLVAAGDNV
+247 SDGELVVVGNNV
-259 VGAYPADE
+259 VGKYPAAE
-267 DGVITLYARWSEA
+267 NGVITLYARWSEA
-280 DQLGNGVRLVIDGD
+280 NQLGNGVRLVIDGD

-307 GNGWRFYPKSN
+307 GNGWGFYPKSN

-326 YYGDA
+326 YYGGT
-331 IACDGD
+331 IAYDGD

-418 TNVTI
+418 ANVTI
-423 TGDPAVRSDAK
+423 TGDPAVREDAK
-434 IICGSGI
+434 IVCGDGI
-441 DYKVSEDGRTLTTFA
+441 SYKTIDNGDGTTTLTTSA
-456 SENKITLDGNGGTF
+456 VERNITLNGNDGTF
-470 DGQKTVDTNYDV
+470 DGQETVNVDYDV
-482 NNKLDLSKYVF
+482 SNKLDLSQYAF
-493 TREGYAL
+493 TRKGYAL
-500 IGWATDA
+500 IGWAADKD
-507 NGSNF
+507 GSKF
-512 VTEHDGK
+512 VTEYDSE
-519 ISGASYPEL
+519 ISSTSYDTL
-528 YAVWLAVPKDTG
+528 YAVWIKVPKS
-540 YAIFE
+540 YAIFHILGYS
-545 FWGRNGE
+545 GRLTETVDRVEAWENN
-552 RTIPDAF
+552 IFYSYDL
-559 SSYTSSMTYCCMKIT
+559 SSG
-574 DDFIM
+574 FVM
-579 PETISDNDR
+579 PETTEGAIVWEDINTHNL
-588 YPVVWRSVSDYS
+588 YYGGEKVVPENGSRFERSHGKEPEK
-600 LYASGEHT
+600 GEHAI
-608 TLTSGTIF
+608 L
-616 KSAVSIY
+616 
-623 EKDTHIIML
+623 L
-632 DGNGGTYMTGLDN
+632 DGNGGTYAYRTGGVTYEVNRKIADYN
-645 VEYCASRSVET
+645 AAEGE
-656 GSYPVGATVN
+656 TVN
-666 YARSFTR
+666 YACRFTR
-673 PGYELVSYNSKP
+673 PGYTLASYNSEP
-685 DGSGTEYA
+685 DGSGKEYA
-693 LNKCVITDDMAP
+693 LNKCVVTADMDS

-717 ESGQYITVDGKQ
+717 ESGQYITIDGKR
-729 YDAAQTWSG
+729 YDAAQDWDGMGWEYRHYG
-738 NGWDYWYS
+738 NEYNEIVLNG
-746 DGGILSLLDY
+746 Y

-769 SCSKGQNIVTGCIS
+769 SCSKGQSSVTGCIN

-790 LSGYQNNGS
+790 LYRYQNNGS

-812 ISQGDMQITATG
+812 ISQGDMQINVQNLAE
-824 NAVLSVVGAEGDP
+824 LSVVGAEGKP
-837 AVSAGGD
+837 AVSAGGE

-854 ISAQGGNTAAISAAS
+854 ISARGGNTAAISAVS
-869 ISNIGGL
+869 IIMSSRRG
-876 DYLITAGAGPEEAVK
+876 YLITAGSDPDNAVE
-891 VDMYTDQ
+891 VDSYSGQ

-913 GNGGTVDGKTSISAD
+913 GNGGTADGQD
-928 TKNDRI
+928 TYVVQTKDFRLALS
-934 DLGQYANTFSNDG
+934 DYATVFTNDG
-947 KVLLGWSMVENG
+947 ELLLGWSKSADATEI
-959 TSVDYLNSSS
+959 DYAAQSGKNFVFDDDSF
-969 AEFRFDSG
+969 AED
-977 VASANLYAVW
+977 LYAVW

-1000 GQLDDTVSP
+1000 GQRDDTVSP
-1009 FDVRSYVYHE
+1009 FDIRSYVYHE
-1019 HFVSAVDPG
+1019 RFVSAVDAG

-1045 WRSAQDGKLSPAG
+1045 WRSAQDGELYSAG

-1069 TAEYEVLSM
+1069 TAEYEVLSL
-1078 TINGKTYRMDRVH
+1078 TINGKTYRMDRAH

-1101 PAYEYGYWS
+1101 PAFEYGRWS
-1110 DQVYLNI
+1110 EQVRLSI
-1117 YENYSGKPIRIPSN
+1117 YENYSGGPISIPCN
-1131 AYIQLGGNITGTNDQ
+1131 VELMAAGKITSTAGQ
-1146 PAISVDGNA
+1146 PAVSVDG
-1155 QIYSDATQSK
+1155 
-1165 KESVM
+1165 SVLIEGYRYREDDLSLT
-1170 ITGGVDAP
+1170 ITGGAGAP
-1178 AIQVSENLTLG
+1178 AVRASGRIYAFPSAVPITFWG
-1189 LDYLWDR
+1189 GD
-1196 NGMSLMIQSDSG
+1196 G
-1208 QPALKAK
+1208 QPALVGRSVQTGCVMLA
-1215 AVSIGAGSLLFV
+1215 
-1227 GSSERDEVLTSAY
+1227 GSSESDAVLTGRY
-1240 NDQSFVRISDSLT
+1240 HGESFVRVSDELLT
-1253 LKAGQTVPSMQNANG
+1253 VTVQPGQTVPALPEADG
-1268 MKFVAWRQKG
+1268 VVFVAWRADGRG
-1278 STDWDN
+1278 S
-1284 AVWYRPGDVIE
+1284 VWYRPGDVIE
-1295 GNEKTLVAVYTS
+1295 GEEVTLHANYMWDDSGAVI
-1307 TYNLA
+1307 L
-1312 LIFDGNGGTTASGSK
+1312 DGNGGTTSSGSK
-1327 YYVTAASGGDLHLID
+1327 YYVAQVSGADLRLTESTARNG
-1342 SPFTRD
+1342 FTRD
-1348 GYSLHSYNDCVDG
+1348 GYTLSGYNDRADG
-1361 SGTSYTAQQ
+1361 SGRTYTFRQ
-1370 LVEKQDWF
+1370 LADGSAWDSLV
-1378 DVMAG
+1378 G

-1393 RNGNTPVTPSEP
+1393 RNGDPVTPEKPSKP

-1410 PTQTTTPD
+1410 PTTPPQTTTPD

-1443 SGDKK
+1443 NGDKK

-1474 AASEAESLTVKL
+1474 ADSEAESLTVKL

-1503 QSSGADLS
+1503 QSSGTDLS
-1511 LSVNVGAANNS
+1511 LSVNVGSANNS

-1730 IAGGSLFADV
+1730 IAESSLFADV

-1778 VTFLYRAYRS
+1778 VTFLYRTHRS

>member
-1 MCKKEKISM
+1 M
-10 YSQKVRLIS
+10 YSQKIRLFS

-27 LTIVPVQ
+27 FTLIPVQ
-34 AADIVIDDDGPM
+34 AADIVIDDDGPL

-51 NGGEGTYEGDN
+51 DGNGGTYGDEKKE

-69 SSTLYLEDYIFT
+69 NSPLYLEDYIFT
-81 REGYTLLGW
+81 KEGCTFLGW
-90 SKNEDASTLDYTRFG
+90 RESADESATTLDYARFAPIYGGSIGEDTRT
-105 ELYAKNAGK
+105 
-114 DSQLYAVWG
+114 LYAVWG
-123 EGENCALYRDYIEN
+123 EGENCALYNQPIEG
-137 AIPLGRYYVLNSTT
+137 ASQIGEYWVLNSTT
-151 LLPISADSFVG
+151 LPEMTDSNFAG
-162 WYDHDNG
+162 WYDHLCG
-169 FYKVGDTA
+169 VYMSGEA
-177 AAGEV
+177 AKIGEV
-182 YAPIYTDAK
+182 YYPLYSSDDPI
-191 YSPILLDGRGGKS
+191 ILDGNGGTS
-204 NFDTELFYAGRTDNR
+204 NFDGELFFGGSKRSGYFDE
-219 YVNTT
+219 
-224 VDIHGKNV
+224 V
-232 PCYSKDGYL
+232 PRSGARCFSNDGYIL
-241 LTGWED
+241 DGWTDENGAAYVIVTG
-247 SSGNLVAAGDNV
+247 GNLQQYSSNV
-259 VGAYPADE
+259 VN
-267 DGVITLYARWSEA
+267 GVNRLSARWSKA
-280 DQLGNGVRLVIDGD
+280 YQLTNGAKLVINGD
-294 DMTELLDRDDSFY
+294 EMNALLMSDSASN
-307 GNGWRFYPKSN
+307 GNGWRFYPN
-318 ELRIYGDS
+318 GRLNLYGLHSDTGYES
-326 YYGDA
+326 FDG
-331 IACDGD
+331 IAYDGNFD
-337 LNARCSGEVATGQIE
+337 LGFNGNVATGQIE
-352 ANGRLYVYA
+352 ANGRVGIQSYG
-361 DSNDA
+361 
-366 ALHVRTSGV
+366 SGA
-375 SAIRAAEVRLSANW
+375 SAISVETADIPAIHAESVELIGGDVSYKFSAANAVGVDASYIYLGSPN
-389 NKDGMTA
+389 
-396 CQITAEGE
+396 ITI
-404 GVIGIDAPIIRINC
+404 IGN
-418 TNVTI
+418 
-423 TGDPAVRSDAK
+423 PAVRADAQ
-434 IICGSGI
+434 IVCHNNGI
-441 DYKVSEDGRTLTTFA
+441 GYMISEDRTTLTTYA
-456 SENKITLDGNGGTF
+456 IGQEVTLNGNDGTLDGAESVT
-470 DGQKTVDTNYDV
+470 KSYTVNAP
-482 NNKLDLSKYVF
+482 LDLSQYAF
-493 TREGYAL
+493 TREGYEL
-500 IGWATDA
+500 IGWAEDA
-507 NGSNF
+507 EG
-512 VTEHDGK
+512 T
-519 ISGASYPEL
+519 SYYRDRDSML
-528 YAVWLAVPKDTG
+528 YAEDQKTLYAIWLQVPEDSA
-540 YAIFE
+540 YAIFKA
-545 FWGRNGE
+545 N
-552 RTIPDAF
+552 ISDAF
-559 SSYTSSMTYCCMKIT
+559 SQYRPKNGGWAYSCVKIGT
-574 DDFIM
+574 DFAM
-579 PETISDNDR
+579 PKISDDA
-588 YPVVWRSVSDYS
+588 VVPAVLWRNTDNHN
-600 LYASGEHT
+600 LYFEGELVIPPSGSWFTASYFGASNGRHT
-608 TLTSGTIF
+608 I
-616 KSAVSIY
+616 V
-623 EKDTHIIML
+623 L
-632 DGNGGTYMTGLDN
+632 DGNGGTYHYTSNSKTYN
-645 VEYCASRSVET
+645 VNRQVVASGVSNGE
-656 GSYPVGATVN
+656 TVN
-666 YARSFTR
+666 YACNFTR
-673 PGYELVSYNSKP
+673 PGYTLVSYNSKP

-693 LNKCVITDDMAP
+693 LNKCVVTDDMAP

-729 YDAAQTWSG
+729 YDATQDWSG
-738 NGWDYWYS
+738 NGWDYHYYS
-746 DGGILSLLDY
+746 NGGGITLSGY
-756 HGGSIESDVALRV
+756 RGGSIESDVSLQV
-769 SCSKGQNIVTGCIS
+769 NYFKGQNIITGHIS
-783 APELNVN
+783 APELNVYF
-790 LSGYQNNGS
+790 GGDQNSSS

-804 NAKEGAAL
+804 NSKEGAAL
-812 ISQGDMQITATG
+812 ISQGNMQIAATG
-824 NAVLSVVGAEGDP
+824 NAALSVTGAEDGNP
-837 AVSAGGD
+837 AVSAGNE
-844 LALNLYDEGR
+844 LLVACQNNGR
-854 ISAQGGNTAAISAAS
+854 IEACGDNAPALRYATLTKDRYQDHLILAGTSKEDAVQV
-869 ISNIGGL
+869 L
-876 DYLITAGAGPEEAVK
+876 DYAA
-891 VDMYTDQ
+891 Q
-898 QYVSYEVRTKTLTLH
+898 QYVSYEIHTKTLTLH
-913 GNGGTVDGKTSISAD
+913 GNGGTADGKGSISVD
-928 TKNDRI
+928 TKDSYI
-934 DLGQYANTFSNDG
+934 DLSQYANTFSNEG
-947 KVLLGWSMVENG
+947 KVLLGWSKAENG
-959 TSVDYLNSSS
+959 TNVDYLNSSNAGFS
-969 AEFRFDSG
+969 FDSG
-977 VASANLYAVW
+977 VSHADIYAVW
-987 ESDSRKGVVLNDY
+987 DSNEQKGVVLNDY
-1000 GQLDDTVSP
+1000 GQRFYDELNHYDGYNY
-1009 FDVRSYVYHE
+1009 F
-1019 HFVSAVDPG
+1019 G
-1028 TQYTLPDSY
+1028 QYTVVAAAGTEYTMPDSY

-1045 WRSAQDGKLSPAG
+1045 WRSAQDSELYPAG
-1058 TEITVEQSVTY
+1058 TKITVEQSMTY

-1078 TINGKTYRMDRVH
+1078 TINGKTYGMDKAH

-1117 YENYSGKPIRIPSN
+1117 YENYSGKAINVPSTV
-1131 AYIQLGGNITGTNDQ
+1131 YITLYGNVTGESGH

-1155 QIYSDATQSK
+1155 QIYSGAAGNGQK
-1165 KESVM
+1165 SVV
-1170 ITGGVDAP
+1170 ITGGAGAP
-1178 AIQVSENLTLG
+1178 AIQVSGNLTLG

-1196 NGMSLMIQSDSG
+1196 NGMPLTMQSDSG
-1208 QPALKAK
+1208 QPALKSN
-1215 AVSIGAGSLLFV
+1215 AVSIGAGSLLFA
-1227 GSSERDEVLTSAY
+1227 GSSERDAVLTSAY

-1253 LKAGQTVPSMQNANG
+1253 LKVGQTVPSMQNANG
-1268 MKFVAWRQKG
+1268 MKFVAWRQKE

-1284 AVWYRPGDVIE
+1284 AVWYRPGDAIE

-1327 YYVTAASGGDLHLID
+1327 YYVTAASGGDLQLLA
-1342 SPFTRD
+1342 PAFTRD
-1348 GYSLHSYNDCVDG
+1348 GYSLRSYNDRADG
-1361 SGTSYTAQQ
+1361 SGTSYTVQQ

-1418 GSADITV
+1418 GSTDYTV
-1425 SGSTVKVENV
+1425 SGSTATIENV

-1448 TAEIDLSGTKSGI
+1448 TAEIDLSGAKSGI

-1467 TDAVKEV
+1467 TDAVKKV
-1474 AASEAESLTVKL
+1474 ADSDAESLTVKL

-1503 QSSGADLS
+1503 QSSGTDLS
-1511 LSVNVGAANNS
+1511 LSVNVGSANNS

-1730 IAGGSLFADV
+1730 IAEGGLFADV

-1778 VTFLYRAYRS
+1778 VTFLYRTHRS

>member
-1 MCKKEKISM
+1 MH
-10 YSQKVRLIS
+10 SQKVRLIS

-27 LTIVPVQ
+27 LTMLPVQ

-51 NGGEGTYEGDN
+51 NGNGGTYEDKE

-90 SKNEDASTLDYTRFG
+90 SEKEDASTLDYTRFG

-123 EGENCALYRDYIEN
+123 EGENCALYRNKPVGIESY
-137 AIPLGRYYVLNSTT
+137 PVDRYYV
-151 LLPISADSFVG
+151 ADSETLPADDSYKLIG
-162 WYDHDNG
+162 WADHDKG
-169 FYKVGDTA
+169 FHEVGKA
-177 AAGEV
+177 ANAGEIYEPV
-182 YAPIYTDAK
+182 YGYNAV
-191 YSPILLDGRGGKS
+191 LLDGRDGKS
-204 NFDTELFYAGRTDNR
+204 NFNAELFYAGSPNSGYLRTTMLVR
-219 YVNTT
+219 
-224 VDIHGKNV
+224 GKNV

-241 LTGWED
+241 LTGWVD
-247 SSGNLVAAGDNV
+247 SDGELVVVGNNV
-259 VGAYPADE
+259 VGKYPADE
-267 DGVITLYARWSEA
+267 DGVITLYARWSKA

-307 GNGWRFYPKSN
+307 GNGWRFYPKGN

-331 IACDGD
+331 IAYDGNLD
-337 LNARCSGEVATGQIE
+337 AWCSGEVATGQIE
-352 ANGRLYVYA
+352 VNGELYVYA
-361 DSNDA
+361 GSNDA

-375 SAIRAAEVRLSANW
+375 SAIRASEVSLSD
-389 NKDGMTA
+389 KSGMTA

-418 TNVTI
+418 ANVTI
-423 TGDPAVRSDAK
+423 TGDPAVPTDAT
-434 IICGSGI
+434 IVCGSGI
-441 DYKVSEDGRTLTTFA
+441 DYKVSEDRRTLTTFA
-456 SENKITLDGNGGTF
+456 IENKITLDGNGGTF
-470 DGQKTVDTNYDV
+470 DGQKTVDVDYDV
-482 NNKLDLSKYVF
+482 SNKLDLSQYAF
-493 TREGYAL
+493 TRKGYAL

-507 NGSNF
+507 NGSKF
-512 VTEHDGK
+512 VTEYDGV
-519 ISGASYPEL
+519 ISSTSYDTL
-528 YAVWLAVPKDTG
+528 YAVWIKVPES
-540 YAIFE
+540 YAIFHTLGYS
-545 FWGRNGE
+545 GRLTETVDRVEARENN
-552 RTIPDAF
+552 IFYSYDL
-559 SSYTSSMTYCCMKIT
+559 SSG
-574 DDFIM
+574 FVM
-579 PETISDNDR
+579 PETTEGAAIWEDINTHN
-588 YPVVWRSVSDYS
+588 
-600 LYASGEHT
+600 LYFSGEKFTPASGAWFDCNKRVVNSEENMHAI
-608 TLTSGTIF
+608 L
-616 KSAVSIY
+616 
-623 EKDTHIIML
+623 L
-632 DGNGGTYMTGLDN
+632 DGNGGTYAYRTGGVTYEVNRQIADYN
-645 VEYCASRSVET
+645 AAEGE
-656 GSYPVGATVN
+656 TVN
-666 YARSFTR
+666 YACRFTR
-673 PGYELVSYNSKP
+673 PGYTLASYNSEP
-685 DGSGTEYA
+685 DGSGKEYA
-693 LNKCVITDDMAP
+693 LNKCVVTDDMAP
-705 IQVLYAQWKKNG
+705 IQILYAQWKKNG
-717 ESGQYITVDGKQ
+717 ESVQYITIDGKQ
-729 YDAAQTWSG
+729 YDAAQDWRG

-746 DGGILSLLDY
+746 DGGRISLLGY

-769 SCSKGQNIVTGCIS
+769 SCSKGQNIITGCIS
-783 APELNVN
+783 APELIVN
-790 LSGYQNNGS
+790 LSGNQNSGS
-799 VSLTV
+799 VSLAV

-812 ISQGDMQITATG
+812 ISQGDMQINVQNLAE
-824 NAVLSVVGAEGDP
+824 LSVVGAEGYP
-837 AVSAGGD
+837 AVSAGGE

-854 ISAQGGNTAAISAAS
+854 ISARGGNTAAISAAS
-869 ISNIGGL
+869 ISMSGRRG
-876 DYLITAGAGPEEAVK
+876 YLITAGSDPDNAVE
-891 VDMYTDQ
+891 VDSYSGQ
-898 QYVSYEVRTKTLTLH
+898 QYVSYEVRTRTLTLH
-913 GNGGTVDGKTSISAD
+913 GNGGTADGQD
-928 TKNDRI
+928 TYVVETKDFWLALS
-934 DLGQYANTFSNDG
+934 DYATVFTNDG
-947 KVLLGWSMVENG
+947 KLLLGWSKSADATEI
-959 TSVDYLNSSS
+959 DYAAQSSKNFLFDDDS
-969 AEFRFDSG
+969 FAED
-977 VASANLYAVW
+977 LYAVW

-1000 GQLDDTVSP
+1000 GRRNDTTVDPSDFRP
-1009 FDVRSYVYHE
+1009 YVYHE
-1019 HFVSAVDPG
+1019 RFVGAVDAG

-1045 WRSAQDGKLSPAG
+1045 WRSAQDGQLYPTG
-1058 TEITVEQSVTY
+1058 TEITVDQSMTY

-1078 TINGKTYRMDRVH
+1078 TINGKTYRMDRAH

-1096 GWEYR
+1096 GWMFT
-1101 PAYEYGYWS
+1101 PDGKYGYYNGNVVL
-1110 DQVYLNI
+1110 QI
-1117 YENYSGKPIRIPSN
+1117 FENYSGKPISIPCN
-1131 AYIQLGGNITGTNDQ
+1131 VELMAAGKITGTAGQ
-1146 PAISVDGNA
+1146 PAVSVDG
-1155 QIYSDATQSK
+1155 
-1165 KESVM
+1165 SVLIEGFRYRDDSSLT
-1170 ITGGVDAP
+1170 ITGGAGAP
-1178 AIQVSENLTLG
+1178 AVQASGRIYAYASAVPITFQG
-1189 LDYLWDR
+1189 GD
-1196 NGMSLMIQSDSG
+1196 G
-1208 QPALKAK
+1208 QPALVGRSVQTGCAML
-1215 AVSIGAGSLLFV
+1215 A
-1227 GSSERDEVLTSAY
+1227 GSSESDAVLVGSY
-1240 NDQSFVRISDSLT
+1240 NGESFVRVSDELLT
-1253 LKAGQTVPSMQNANG
+1253 VTLQPGQTVPALPEADG
-1268 MKFVAWRQKG
+1268 VVFVAWRADGRG
-1278 STDWDN
+1278 S
-1284 AVWYRPGDVIE
+1284 VWYRPGDVIE
-1295 GNEKTLVAVYTS
+1295 GAEVTLRAHYTWDDSGAVI
-1307 TYNLA
+1307 L
-1312 LIFDGNGGTTASGSK
+1312 DGNGGTTSSGSK
-1327 YYVTAASGGDLHLID
+1327 YYVAEVSGADLRLTESTARNG
-1342 SPFTRD
+1342 FTRD
-1348 GYSLHSYNDCVDG
+1348 GYTLSGYNDRADG
-1361 SGTSYTAQQ
+1361 SGRNYTFRQ
-1370 LVEKQDWF
+1370 LADGSAWDSLV
-1378 DVMAG
+1378 G

-1393 RNGNTPVTPSEP
+1393 RNGDPVTPEKPSKP

-1410 PTQTTTPD
+1410 PTTPPQTTTPD
-1418 GSADITV
+1418 GSADVTV

-1443 SGDKK
+1443 NGDKK

-1474 AASEAESLTVKL
+1474 ADSEAESLTVKL

-1511 LSVNVGAANNS
+1511 LSVNVGSANNS

-1730 IAGGSLFADV
+1730 IAEGSLFADV

-1778 VTFLYRAYRS
+1778 VTFLYRTHRS

>member
-1 MCKKEKISM
+1 MH
-10 YSQKVRLIS
+10 SQKMRLLS

-27 LTIVPVQ
+27 LTMLPVQ
-34 AADIVIDDDGPM
+34 AADIVVDDDGPM

-51 NGGEGTYEGDN
+51 NGNGGTYEGDD
-62 TLSISYG
+62 TLTISYG

-90 SKNEDASTLDYTRFG
+90 SEKEDASTIDYTRFDK
-105 ELYAKNAGK
+105 LYAFNAGK
-114 DSQLYAVWG
+114 DRQTLYAVWG
-123 EGENCALYRDYIEN
+123 EGENCALYTDAIPNADYIQ
-137 AIPLGRYYVLNSTT
+137 LGQYCIVNSET
-151 LLPISADSFVG
+151 LPAVNESGFVA
-162 WYDHDNG
+162 WYDHING
-169 FYKVGDTA
+169 VYYAGDTVR
-177 AAGEV
+177 AGEV
-182 YAPIYTDAK
+182 YRPICVSTGNY
-191 YSPILLDGRGGKS
+191 PILLEGNGGES
-204 NFDTELFYAGRTDNR
+204 TFGSLLFYSTNGNYIRASYSSKGRNML
-219 YVNTT
+219 
-224 VDIHGKNV
+224 
-232 PCYSKDGYL
+232 CFSKDDFILSGWENSNGDVVAISGAPLFGLCIPDSNGIITLRAHWSPAYQ
-241 LTGWED
+241 LTG
-247 SSGNLVAAGDNV
+247 G
-259 VGAYPADE
+259 
-267 DGVITLYARWSEA
+267 TK
-280 DQLGNGVRLVIDGD
+280 LVIDGD
-294 DMTELLDRDDSFY
+294 DMTELLDTNESS
-307 GNGWRFYPKSN
+307 GTGWRYQSGGGVATPAS
-318 ELRIYGDS
+318 LRLYANYSSGS
-326 YYGDA
+326 
-331 IACDGD
+331 IACDENLELGI
-337 LNARCSGEVATGQIE
+337 SGEVSTAQIE
-352 ANGRLYVYA
+352 ANGNLYFWS
-361 DSNDA
+361 SNSDA
-366 ALHVRTSGV
+366 ELTISTDNTPAIHAERV
-375 SAIRAAEVRLSANW
+375 SFWGEQAAYRIV
-389 NKDGMTA
+389 
-396 CQITAEGE
+396 AENA
-404 GVIGIDAPIIRINC
+404 VGIDAPYVDFDSPNI
-418 TNVTI
+418 TI
-423 TGDPAVRSDAK
+423 TGNPAVHADAK
-434 IICGSGI
+434 INCSSGI
-441 DYKVSEDGRTLTTFA
+441 GYTISEDKTTLTTYA
-456 SENKITLDGNGGTF
+456 IDQKITLNGNGGTL
-470 DGQKTVDTNYDV
+470 GAETTVSVDYSV
-482 NNKLDLSKYVF
+482 NNKLDLSRYAF
-493 TREGYAL
+493 TRDGYEL
-500 IGWATDA
+500 IGWAEDA
-507 NGSNF
+507 EG
-512 VTEHDGK
+512 T
-519 ISGASYPEL
+519 SYYRDRDSML
-528 YAVWLAVPKDTG
+528 YAEDQKTLYAIWLEVPEDSA
-540 YAIFE
+540 YAIFKAS
-545 FWGRNGE
+545 
-552 RTIPDAF
+552 IPDAF
-559 SSYTSSMTYCCMKIT
+559 SQYRPKNGGWAYSCVKIGT
-574 DDFIM
+574 DFAM
-579 PETISDNDR
+579 PKISDDA
-588 YPVVWRSVSDYS
+588 VVPAVLWRNTDNHN
-600 LYASGEHT
+600 LYFEGELIIPPSGSWFTASYFDASNGCHT
-608 TLTSGTIF
+608 I
-616 KSAVSIY
+616 V
-623 EKDTHIIML
+623 L
-632 DGNGGTYMTGLDN
+632 DGNGGTYHYTSNSKTYN
-645 VEYCASRSVET
+645 VNRQVVASGVSNGE
-656 GSYPVGATVN
+656 TVN
-666 YARSFTR
+666 YACNFTR
-673 PGYELVSYNSKP
+673 PGYTLVSYNSEP

-693 LNKCVITDDMAP
+693 LNKCTVTADMAP
-705 IQVLYAQWKKNG
+705 IQILYAQWKEIE

-729 YDAAQTWSG
+729 YDAAQDWSG
-738 NGWDYWYS
+738 NGWDYHYYS
-746 DGGILSLLDY
+746 NGGGITLSGY
-756 HGGSIESDVALRV
+756 RGGSIESDVSLQV
-769 SCSKGQNIVTGCIS
+769 NYFKGQNIITGHIS
-783 APELNVN
+783 APELNVYF
-790 LSGYQNNGS
+790 GGDQNSSS

-812 ISQGDMQITATG
+812 MSQGDMKITAAG
-824 NAVLSVVGAEGDP
+824 NTVLSVVGAEGKP
-837 AVSAGGD
+837 AVSAGGE

-854 ISAQGGNTAAISAAS
+854 ISARGGNTAAISAVS
-869 ISNIGGL
+869 IIMSGRRG
-876 DYLITAGAGPEEAVK
+876 YLITAGSDPDNAVE
-891 VDMYTDQ
+891 VDSYSGQ
-898 QYVSYEVRTKTLTLH
+898 QYVSYEVRTRTLTLH
-913 GNGGTVDGKTSISAD
+913 GNGGTADGKDSISVD
-928 TKNDRI
+928 TKDSYI
-934 DLGQYANTFSNDG
+934 DLGQYANTFSNGG
-947 KVLLGWSMVENG
+947 KVLLGWSRVENG
-959 TSVDYLNSSS
+959 TSVDYLNSSDAGFS
-969 AEFRFDSG
+969 FDSG
-977 VASANLYAVW
+977 IFHADIYAVW
-987 ESDSRKGVVLNDY
+987 DSNEQKGVVLNDY
-1000 GQLDDTVSP
+1000 GQQFYDELNHYDVYTYFDQYTV
-1009 FDVRSYVYHE
+1009 V
-1019 HFVSAVDPG
+1019 AAAG

-1045 WRSAQDGKLSPAG
+1045 WRSAQDGQLYPAG
-1058 TEITVEQSVTY
+1058 TAITVEQSMTY

-1078 TINGKTYRMDRVH
+1078 TINGKTYGMDKAH

-1101 PAYEYGYWS
+1101 PAFEYGYWS
-1110 DQVYLNI
+1110 GRVRLDI
-1117 YENYSGKPIRIPSN
+1117 YENYSGKPISIPST
-1131 AYIQLGGNITGTNDQ
+1131 AYITLYGNVTGESGQ

-1155 QIYSDATQSK
+1155 QIYSGASGNGQK
-1165 KESVM
+1165 SVV
-1170 ITGGVDAP
+1170 ITGGAGAP
-1178 AIQVSENLTLG
+1178 AIQTSGNLNVD
-1189 LDYLWDR
+1189 LDSLWDR
-1196 NGMSLMIQSDSG
+1196 RGVPLIVRSEMG

-1295 GNEKTLVAVYTS
+1295 GSEKTLVADYTS
-1307 TYNLA
+1307 NNLLT

-1410 PTQTTTPD
+1410 PTTPPQTTTPD

-1443 SGDKK
+1443 NGDKK

-1486 PDVTV
+1486 PNVTV

-1511 LSVNVGAANNS
+1511 LSVNVGTANNS

-1548 GEKISNFN
+1548 GEKISDFN

-1730 IAGGSLFADV
+1730 IAEGSLFADV

-1778 VTFLYRAYRS
+1778 VTFLYRTHRS